1 MSSLVV
7 AVLVVALALAVWRL
21 VAQRRFITRLSEAIA
36 NDQALLRS
44 REGGFYR
51 SGFWNRFRLQVNG
64 LIDELK
70 QVRSDR
76 ATQVGQL
83 QATLESIREAVLIL
97 DGDNRIVL
105 ANDALRA
112 LFTSGEEIV
121 GARVETV
128 FRSSGFLA
136 YVAEAR
142 NGEGEEKREIEF
154 LRPEGVVWAE
164 VTCSVIAGFGD
175 EEPESMLF
183 VLHNITR
190 LKQLESIRR
199 EFVANVS
206 HELRTPLSMIKG
218 YAETLI
224 DGGNDV
230 AEKDRVRFLHTIH
243 KHTDRLN
250 ALIEDLL
257 TISRLESRREK
268 LVLRRIDLRHLIDE
282 VAENYRE
289 SGLLSDDDLS
299 VDSPPADISVLGDHP
314 RLIQVFENLVD
325 NAIKYSV
332 EKPVIEIG
340 SRIEGGFVKIWV
352 KDCGVGIAARDL
364 PRIFERFYR
373 VDKGRSREKGGTGL
387 GLSIV
392 KHIVQLHGGSVW
404 AESRQGEGTTFFFT
418 LPRSGERHEDEHA
431 VPESNALP

>member
-1 MSSLVV
+1 MSSFVV
-7 AVLVVALALAVWRL
+7 PVLVLVLALAFWRL
-21 VAQRRFITRLSEAIA
+21 AAQRRFIRRLSEAIA
-36 NDQALLRS
+36 SDQALLRA

-70 QVRSDR
+70 RVRSDR

-112 LFTSGEEIV
+112 LFAPGQEIV

-128 FRSSGFLA
+128 FQSSGFLT

-142 NGEGEEKREIEF
+142 QAGGEKQREIEF
-154 LRPEGVVWAE
+154 ARPKGVVWAE
-164 VTCSVIAGFGD
+164 ATCSVIPGFG
-175 EEPESMLF
+175 EKEPESMLF

-190 LKQLESIRR
+190 LKQLESIRQ

-218 YAETLI
+218 YVETLV

-230 AEKDRVRFLHTIH
+230 AENDRVRFLNTIH

-250 ALIEDLL
+250 ALLEDLL

-268 LVLRRIDLRHLIDE
+268 LAWQRINLRHLIDE

-289 SGLLSDDDLS
+289 SGLLSGDDLS
-299 VDSPPADISVLGDHP
+299 VDSPFADLPVLGDHA

-325 NAIKYSV
+325 NAVKYSA
-332 EKPVIEIG
+332 EKPGIEIG
-340 SRIEGGFVKIWV
+340 SRIEGGLVKVWI
-352 KDCGVGIAARDL
+352 KDRGVGIAAKDL

-418 LPRSGERHEDEHA
+418 LPRASETTGDEVLSPQGE
-431 VPESNALP
+431 